1 MISYTK
7 HMDAYLPLCSLV
19 TLSFFFFT
27 ILPPS
32 YCFDDEL
39 FVDCG
44 RTYDCGDIKNISF
57 PFWGGNRSQYC
68 GLPGFLLE
76 CHDNE
81 YSIIRFEELEF
92 RVLDIN
98 KSHHIMTLVRL
109 DLLNNIGTCPQKF
122 LNTTLDFTIF
132 DYFTTDQNLTLF
144 YNCSTQVEI
153 PVQYSFNCDFGASI
167 TDNNAYFVDE
177 SLSSIDLRNLT
188 VQCNTNIKVPILR
201 SALINESERGVL
213 TLQKVLN
220 QGFDVEYLRD
230 LSLICSAC
238 EESGGKCGSNFTK
251 AFACVCRDGVQPYFC
266 PSYGT
271 HALFSSSHFPGLG

>member
-1 MISYTK
+1 
-7 HMDAYLPLCSLV
+7 MDAHLPLSSLV

-32 YCFDDEL
+32 YCIDNEL
-39 FVDCG
+39 FEQCG

-76 CHDNE
+76 CNDNE

-98 KSHHIMTLVRL
+98 KSHHIMTIARL
-109 DLLNNIGTCPQKF
+109 DLWNIATCPQKYF
-122 LNTTLDFTIF
+122 NTTLDFNIF
-132 DYFTTDQNLTLF
+132 DYVSATDQNLTLF
-144 YNCSTQVEI
+144 YDCSSRVNI
-153 PVQYSFNCDFGASI
+153 PARNRFTCSLGVGG
-167 TDNNAYFVDE
+167 TDKYNNYFVDE
-177 SLSSIDLRNLT
+177 SLSSIELRELT
-188 VQCNTNIKVPILR
+188 VGCHTNIKVPILR
-201 SALINESERGVL
+201 TATINESEGGVP

-220 QGFDVEYLRD
+220 QGFDVDYLRD

-238 EESGGKCGSNFTK
+238 EGSGGKCGSNF
-251 AFACVCRDGVQPYFC
+251 AQGFACFCRDGVQSHVC
-266 PSYGT
+266 LIRGT
-271 HALFSSSHFPGLG
+271 HILFSSLSWIRLKH